1 MVKEGYK
8 RKLTAILSADV
19 EGYSRLMGEDEEA
32 TVRTLTTYREVLT
45 TLIQQHNGKVLD
57 SPGDNLLAEFVSVV
71 DAVQC
76 AVEIQ
81 RDLAERNQEMPE
93 NKRMHFRIGVNLGDV
108 VEEKDRIYGDGVN
121 IAARLESMCDGGGV
135 CISGAAFE
143 NVENKLDLE
152 FEDLGEH
159 EVKNITKPIRVY
171 RVLSYP
177 GAAAH
182 RVIKAKKAVG
192 KKWRRISLSIA
203 AALILAVAAVAIWN
217 FYWRTSGPPVEAASV
232 EKMVLPL
239 PDKPS
244 IAVLPFVN
252 MSGDP
257 EQEYFSDGITEN
269 IITDLS
275 KISGLL
281 VISRSSTF
289 AYKGKPIKIKQVA
302 EEFGVRYVLE
312 GSVQKAGDRIRIN
325 AQLIDAITGSHLWAE
340 RYDWDLKDIF
350 ILQDEITQKIVMT
363 LRIEMN
369 EAELERINRI
379 PTENLTAYE
388 SVMRGLGY
396 LRSRKKPAN
405 SRAQVMF
412 ERAIE
417 LDPEYAE
424 PYAFLAWTYLA
435 EWLWGWTNDPRAQ
448 ERAFELVQKAIRLD
462 NSFAGAYRML
472 GMIYL
477 WKDRQHDQAIAAVEK
492 AIELD
497 PNHPSNY
504 STLAEILKFAGR
516 PEEVIELMEK
526 AMRLNPRY
534 PGGYLFQSGSS
545 YYYLGRYDEALALLK
560 RAVTHWPNHLPTRAY
575 LAAIYTELGQE
586 TAAQAEV
593 AEILR
598 ITPNYSLEQEA
609 RYPYKDP
616 TYGERVRNH
625 LRKAGI
631 PEKTPL
637 PLPDKPS
644 IAVLPFDNMSD
655 DPRQEYFSDGITEDI
670 ITALSKVPELFVI
683 ARNST
688 FTYKGKPVKIQQVG
702 RELGVKY
709 VLEGSVRKAGN
720 KVRIT
725 AQLID
730 AADGH
735 HLWAERY
742 DRELKD
748 IFAVTDEIT
757 KEVVTALQVE
767 LTDGEQARVFARGTN
782 NVEAWSLGLKAYK
795 LRMKYSKE
803 SFAKSQEL
811 VERALKLDPDSVFLW
826 TSMAWIHYIETL
838 FRWSESPAES
848 LKLALEYNKKALT
861 LDPEDPVAHTQLGD
875 LFLMQRKYEKAIAE
889 CRLSVTL
896 NPNYADGWG
905 RLGHAFLISGRFEEA
920 IKAYKNSMRVSP
932 VARSWVL
939 VQLGESYIHL
949 GRYEEALPLL
959 MQMLDRGRM
968 GERTPYGFTL
978 ANLIWLHTE
987 QAQDDEAKAYAAE
1000 LLKSFPGYTQEKFA
1014 KTRFY
1019 KDPAHL
1025 KPILSALLRAGI
1037 PEKPPLP
1044 LRM

>member
-1 MVKEGYK
+1 MITRDVK

-19 EGYSRLMGEDEEA
+19 EGYSRLMTDDEVG
-32 TVRTLTTYREVLT
+32 TIRTLSVYRDAMT
-45 TLIQQHNGKVLD
+45 RLIQQYRGRVVD
-57 SPGDNLLAEFVSVV
+57 APGDNLLAEFVSVV

-81 RDLAERNQEMPE
+81 RDLAERNQELPPD
-93 NKRMHFRIGVNLGDV
+93 KRMYFRIGINLGDV

-121 IAARLESMCDGGGV
+121 IAARLESLCEAGGV

-159 EVKNITKPIRVY
+159 EVKNINKPVRVY

-192 KKWRRISLSIA
+192 KKWRRISFSIVA
-203 AALILAVAAVAIWN
+203 FLISIVAAGIIWN
-217 FYWRTSGPPVEAASV
+217 FYLRAPAPQVEAAAE
-232 EKMVLPL
+232 EKMALPL

-275 KISGLL
+275 KISGLF

-289 AYKGKPIKIKQVA
+289 AFKDKPVKIKQVA

-312 GSVQKAGDRIRIN
+312 GSVQKGSDRIRIN
-325 AQLIDAITGSHLWAE
+325 AQLIDAITGHHLWAE
-340 RYDWDLKDIF
+340 RYDRDLKDIF
-350 ILQDEITQKIVMT
+350 ALQDEITQKIVMT

-369 EAELERINRI
+369 EAELERIRRI

-388 SVMRGLGY
+388 SVMRGVGY
-396 LRSRKKPAN
+396 LRSQKKPAN
-405 SRAQVMF
+405 SRARLMF

-417 LDPEYAE
+417 LDPEYAW
-424 PYAFLAWTYLA
+424 PYAGLAWTHLA
-435 EWLWGWTNDPRAQ
+435 EWLWGWTDDPRVLEQ
-448 ERAFELVQKAIRLD
+448 AFELVQKAIRLD
-462 NSFAGAYRML
+462 SSFASAYRML
-472 GMIYL
+472 AMIYL
-477 WKDRQHDQAIAAVEK
+477 WKDRDHDQAIAAAEK
-492 AIELD
+492 AIALD
-497 PNHPSNY
+497 SNHPSNY
-504 STLAEILKFAGR
+504 STLAETLKFAGR
-516 PEEVIELMEK
+516 PLEVIELMEK

-560 RAVTHWPNHLPTRAY
+560 RAVTHWPNHLPTHAY
-575 LAAIYTELGQE
+575 LAAIYTELGKE
-586 TAAQAEV
+586 TSAQAEV

-631 PEKTPL
+631 PEKPPL
-637 PLPDKPS
+637 VLPDKPS

-655 DPRQEYFSDGITEDI
+655 DPQQEYFSDGITEDI

-688 FTYKGKPVKIQQVG
+688 FTYKNKPVKIQEVG

-709 VLEGSVRKAGN
+709 VLEGSVRKAEN
-720 KVRIT
+720 RVRIT

-730 AADGH
+730 SATGH
-735 HLWAERY
+735 HIWAERY

-748 IFAVTDEIT
+748 IFVLQDEIT
-757 KEVVTALQVE
+757 MKVITELQVK
-767 LTDGEQARVFARGTN
+767 LTEGEQARLRATRTDN
-782 NVEAWSLGLKAYK
+782 LQAY
-795 LRMKYSKE
+795 
-803 SFAKSQEL
+803 
-811 VERALKLDPDSVFLW
+811 LKLMQGVKP
-826 TSMAWIHYIETL
+826 L
-838 FRWSESPAES
+838 FTMTKEGNAQARQIFEEVIA
-848 LKLALEYNKKALT
+848 
-861 LDPEDPVAHTQLGD
+861 LDPGFPQAYNLLGVTHRLDVAYGSSKSPQKSLEKAME
-875 LFLMQRKYEKAIAE
+875 LIQKAIALDDAYPEAHSQLGLLYIMKRQHEKGIAE
-889 CRLSVTL
+889 CKRAVALSPSGARAHIFLGSALRFAGRHEEAVRYSEMALRL
-896 NPNYADGWG
+896 NPHPAGFYFWELAAVYIHVG
-905 RLGHAFLISGRFEEA
+905 RYQEA
-920 IKAYKNSMRVSP
+920 ITLCKKA
-932 VARSWVL
+932 
-939 VQLGESYIHL
+939 I
-949 GRYEEALPLL
+949 
-959 MQMLDRGRM
+959 D
-968 GERTPYGFTL
+968 RTPDDLFVRLMAAAAYS
-978 ANLIWLHTE
+978 
-987 QAQDDEAKAYAAE
+987 QADQEDAARIE
-1000 LLKSFPGYTQEKFA
+1000 VAEILRINPGYNLQEVTKLP
-1014 KTRFY
+1014 Y
-1019 KDPAHL
+1019 KREADKNL
-1025 KPILSALLRAGI
+1025 LFSALRKAGL
-1037 PEKPPLP
+1037 K
-1044 LRM
+1044 